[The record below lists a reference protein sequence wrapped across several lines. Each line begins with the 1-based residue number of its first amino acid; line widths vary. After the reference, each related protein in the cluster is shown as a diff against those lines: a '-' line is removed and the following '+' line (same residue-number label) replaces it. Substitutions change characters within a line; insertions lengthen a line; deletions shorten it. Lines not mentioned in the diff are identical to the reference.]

1 MYVLLQCLAP
11 GTHMY
16 IRKLSTSYRKLLPDD
31 VIKAELQAQLH
42 ELSLCAA

>member
-1 MYVLLQCLAP
+1 MPRPWHAHVHKEAINQLQ
-11 GTHMY
+11 
-16 IRKLSTSYRKLLPDD
+16 KLLPDD